1 MEKDLLKIIRL
12 LNRHK
17 IKYLLIG
24 GYAAV
29 LYGVPRATFDID
41 IAIASDPKGEERT
54 ISLLSSELGF
64 IEKEKLEG
72 GIRLTKGD
80 IDLDIMFVENHKFNF
95 FYEYH
100 EKLSYKGA
108 IIKLPNM
115 MDLIRIKEASPR
127 EKDQEDA
134 RYLRFLLSSKK
145 R

>member
-41 IAIASDPKGEERT
+41 IAIASDPKEEEKT
-54 ISLLSSELGF
+54 INLLSSKLGF
-64 IEKEKLEG
+64 IEKGKLEG

-80 IDLDIMFVENHKFNF
+80 IDLDIMFIESHKFKF

-100 EKLSYKGA
+100 EKLPYKGA

-115 MDLIRIKEASPR
+115 MDLTCISAISVTMFDP
-127 EKDQEDA
+127 
-134 RYLRFLLSSKK
+134 
-145 R
+145 